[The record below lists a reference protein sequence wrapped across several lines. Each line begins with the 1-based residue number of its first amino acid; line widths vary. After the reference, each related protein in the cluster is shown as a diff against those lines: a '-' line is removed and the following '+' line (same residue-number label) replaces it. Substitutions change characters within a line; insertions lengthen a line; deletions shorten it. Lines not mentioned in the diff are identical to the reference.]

1 MNGQIIPAILVNTYS
16 QIESEAARAKESTSR
31 VQVDICDG
39 NFVTSKTWPF
49 VEMSAADFIKIG
61 SDEKRDVYMPF
72 WQEIEYT
79 ADLMTSDPIA
89 YVNSLMK
96 YGFDDIV
103 VHFRCLPEIDRQQ
116 YFHNLTSRC
125 SKYDISLN
133 LAIDLKTNFYEAK
146 EFLKEN
152 SEFLNYVQVM
162 GIREIG
168 KQGEKFDEEVLSLI
182 INLKN
187 FFTDNKIDL
196 PIFVDGGMNEKS
208 IVKCKEAGAEVFV
221 VGSALGKA
229 IDYKEEF
236 DYLNSL

>member
-49 VEMSAADFIKIG
+49 IEGSVVDFLKIG
-61 SDEKRDVYMPF
+61 EDEKLDVYMPF
-72 WQEIEYT
+72 WQEMEYT
-79 ADLMTSDPIA
+79 ADLMVNNPIVYIDP
-89 YVNSLMK
+89 LMK

-103 VHFRCLPEIDRQQ
+103 VHFRCLPEDVRQQ
-116 YFHNLTSRC
+116 YFQSLISKC
-125 SKYDISLN
+125 SEYEISLN
-133 LAIDLKTNFYEAK
+133 LAIDMKTNFDEAK
-146 EFLKEN
+146 EFLKTN
-152 SEFLNYVQVM
+152 SNSLNYVQVM

-168 KQGEKFDEEVLSLI
+168 KQGEKFDQEVLGLI
-182 INLKN
+182 KNLKD

-208 IVKCKEAGAEVFV
+208 IVKCKEVGAEFFV
-221 VGSALGKA
+221 VGSVLGKA